1 MTLNVLLQELLQP
14 LTQYDLVKELQ
25 SYSDVCEALSTVEL
39 AVGFLAMTGG
49 EPNMQLGVYLKDVLQ
64 MTDHMATHVFKALSR
79 CSLKHCVALWQLLSS
94 LKSETMLRLKRDP
107 FVGISKEY
115 KQPLQEEHKRLLT
128 SFFTKSSADAFLLEM
143 HEFLLLV
150 LKSPKATDTYRPD
163 WRLKH
168 TVVSYMERK
177 DLDVPP
183 EVEEFFPKEIL
194 LSEYTS
200 TWNFSVNL
208 RQKRSQS

>member
-1 MTLNVLLQELLQP
+1 MQ
-14 LTQYDLVKELQ
+14 
-25 SYSDVCEALSTVEL
+25 LST
-39 AVGFLAMTGG
+39 
-49 EPNMQLGVYLKDVLQ
+49 YLKEVLQ
-64 MTDHMATHVFKALSR
+64 MTDHMAPHVFKALSR

-115 KQPLQEEHKRLLT
+115 KLPLQEEHKRLLT

-150 LKSPKATDTYRPD
+150 LKNPKATDTFKPD
-163 WRLKH
+163 WGLKD

-177 DLDVPP
+177 DLDIPP
-183 EVEEFFPKEIL
+183 EVDEFFPEEIL
-194 LSEYTS
+194 LSQYTD
-200 TWNFSVNL
+200 TWKYSVLL
-208 RQKRSQS
+208 RQERNQR